1 MRMTSDEPLIPF
13 RVTVSIS
20 GQMVNEITEFAR
32 TSCDA
37 AMLAIRCIS
46 SEDDECLATGFKV
59 KVEPIRACR
68 VESL

>member
-20 GQMVNEITEFAR
+20 GQMVNEITEFAL